1 MMKFGIIREGKTPPD
16 ERVPLAP
23 EQCVEVI
30 EKFPVK
36 LQVQSS
42 KVRRF
47 KDEEYKN
54 AGIEV
59 VDDISG
65 NDVLFGVKEVPI
77 KDLIADK
84 TYFFFSHTIKKQPY
98 NRDLLRALLEKN
110 ITMVDYETLTDKNGV
125 RLIGFGRYAGIVGCY
140 NGCYAYGMRT
150 HSFELKRAYLC
161 EDRKEMEA
169 ELSKI
174 KLPENYRIVLTGSGR
189 VAHGT
194 IEILEKIGLKQV
206 SPAEFLTQEFNEPV
220 WAQLQVNDYVKRK
233 DGKPFT
239 KQDFYN
245 HPQEFESNFMPYA
258 KVADMY
264 IACHYWDENSPYIF
278 TREDAKNPDFKI
290 RTVADISCDIDG
302 PVACTIRPS
311 TIKDPIYG
319 YDPQTESETDY
330 DNPSA
335 ITVMAVDNLPC
346 ELPKDASRDFGRE
359 LIDKILPNFFNGDP
373 DKILERATICKGGKL
388 TECYSYLQDYADG
401 KE

>member
-1 MMKFGIIREGKTPPD
+1 
-16 ERVPLAP
+16 
-23 EQCVEVI
+23 
-30 EKFPVK
+30 
-36 LQVQSS
+36 
-42 KVRRF
+42 
-47 KDEEYKN
+47 
-54 AGIEV
+54 
-59 VDDISG
+59 
-65 NDVLFGVKEVPI
+65 
-77 KDLIADK
+77 
-84 TYFFFSHTIKKQPY
+84 
-98 NRDLLRALLEKN
+98 
-110 ITMVDYETLTDKNGV
+110 
-125 RLIGFGRYAGIVGCY
+125 
-140 NGCYAYGMRT
+140 
-150 HSFELKRAYLC
+150 
-161 EDRKEMEA
+161 
-169 ELSKI
+169 
-174 KLPENYRIVLTGSGR
+174 
-189 VAHGT
+189 
-194 IEILEKIGLKQV
+194 
-206 SPAEFLTQEFNEPV
+206 
-220 WAQLQVNDYVKRK
+220 
-233 DGKPFT
+233 
-239 KQDFYN
+239 
-245 HPQEFESNFMPYA
+245 MPYA

>member
-1 MMKFGIIREGKTPPD
+1 MKFGIIREGKTPPD

-125 RLIGFGRYAGIVGCY
+125 RLIGFG
-140 NGCYAYGMRT
+140 
-150 HSFELKRAYLC
+150 
-161 EDRKEMEA
+161 
-169 ELSKI
+169 
-174 KLPENYRIVLTGSGR
+174 
-189 VAHGT
+189 
-194 IEILEKIGLKQV
+194 
-206 SPAEFLTQEFNEPV
+206 
-220 WAQLQVNDYVKRK
+220 
-233 DGKPFT
+233 
-239 KQDFYN
+239 
-245 HPQEFESNFMPYA
+245 
-258 KVADMY
+258 
-264 IACHYWDENSPYIF
+264 
-278 TREDAKNPDFKI
+278 
-290 RTVADISCDIDG
+290 
-302 PVACTIRPS
+302 
-311 TIKDPIYG
+311 
-319 YDPQTESETDY
+319 
-330 DNPSA
+330 
-335 ITVMAVDNLPC
+335 
-346 ELPKDASRDFGRE
+346 
-359 LIDKILPNFFNGDP
+359 
-373 DKILERATICKGGKL
+373 
-388 TECYSYLQDYADG
+388 
-401 KE
+401 